1 MPRKPPRATVVKAT
15 AGGMFTVGGACVK
28 CRSAR
33 SASRR
38 SFSAPASASSAAADN
53 IGMARR
59 VFTGFT

>member
-1 MPRKPPRATVVKAT
+1 MVKAT